1 LFCSSFSI
9 AFGSEILWNTAFGK
23 SIESS
28 RLQIVVVTGLA
39 ALSRQK
45 IRFVTDQQVY
55 YGT

>member
-1 LFCSSFSI
+1 LFYGSFSI

-28 RLQIVVVTGLA
+28 RLQIIVVTGLT

-55 YGT
+55 CST